1 MIFYNKMMNSN
12 RLSIYIIKKIY
23 NQNLIKLIDKF
34 SIIINGILLFNNDYR
49 QYFIRFKNEM

>member
-1 MIFYNKMMNSN
+1 MINSN

-49 QYFIRFKNEM
+49 KYFIRFKNEM

>member
-1 MIFYNKMMNSN
+1 MIFYNKMINSN

-49 QYFIRFKNEM
+49 KYFIRFKNEM

>member
-49 QYFIRFKNEM
+49 KYFIRFKNEM